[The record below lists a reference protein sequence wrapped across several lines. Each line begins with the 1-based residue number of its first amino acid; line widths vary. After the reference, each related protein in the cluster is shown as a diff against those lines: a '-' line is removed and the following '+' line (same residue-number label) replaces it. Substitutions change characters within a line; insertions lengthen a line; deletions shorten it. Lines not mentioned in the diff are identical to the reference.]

1 MVYMS
6 IIATVVLSRKT
17 QGELMPL
24 TGGQKL
30 GANDK
35 ITTDVWKKNLPKL
48 LEARG
53 SEGQEA
59 KTIGVSAASPAEENG
74 FLTKAKHALFNEY
87 QRIA

>member
-1 MVYMS
+1 MS
-6 IIATVVLSRKT
+6 IIAAIVVSRKT

-30 GANDK
+30 GVDDK

-53 SEGQEA
+53 SEGQET
-59 KTIGVSAASPAEENG
+59 KTIGVSAASTAEENG
-74 FLTKAKHALFNEY
+74 FLTKAKQALFSQY
-87 QRIA
+87 QIIS